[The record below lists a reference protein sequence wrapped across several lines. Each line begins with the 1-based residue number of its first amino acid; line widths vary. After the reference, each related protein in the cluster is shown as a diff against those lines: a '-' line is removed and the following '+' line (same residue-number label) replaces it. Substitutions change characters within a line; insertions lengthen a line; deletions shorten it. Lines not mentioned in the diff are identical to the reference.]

1 MSNHLK
7 QLSDAEIYVI
17 VNHLVKEYG
26 HDASKIGDR
35 IGIDE
40 EDAQLLLDKF
50 NGDRELETLSLEDLY
65 GGEQR

>member
-7 QLSDAEIYVI
+7 QLSDAEIYII
-17 VNHLVKEYG
+17 VDHLVKEYG

-35 IGIDE
+35 IGISE
-40 EDAQLLLDKF
+40 EDAQFLIDQFYGKE
-50 NGDRELETLSLEDLY
+50 ELTTLTLEDLY